1 MDVNFNSITGIPYNS
16 YDFMNNLGTNPM
28 ILLLLVGIIIV
39 YYFVFSSLG
48 NATSNLSANNGG
60 IVFLEVLLWGIFIVL
75 VLLNGM
81 SYFFNI
87 DIVASIKN
95 IFTEIPEITITSLT
109 GGGGYGGGYGG
120 SSSTTVKEEL
130 FKKEVFNIPGNY
142 YNYDDSKALCK
153 AYGGR
158 LAKYEEIE
166 TAYENG
172 ADWCNYGWSDKQ
184 LALFPTNQQKW
195 EKLQKI
201 KGHEHDCGRPGINGG
216 FINNPNV
223 KFGVN
228 CFGHKP
234 LITPTEQ
241 NMMDN
246 SQIYI
251 KTNADIQFDKKVNG
265 LKDLL
270 PGINVS
276 PFNATTW

>member
-1 MDVNFNSITGIPYNS
+1 MDVDFNSITGIPYNS
-16 YDFMNNLGTNPM
+16 YDFMNNIGTNPM

-48 NATSNLSANNGG
+48 NTTSNLSANNGG
-60 IVFLEVLLWGIFIVL
+60 IVFLEVLLWGVFIVL
-75 VLLNGM
+75 ILLNGM

-95 IFTEIPEITITSLT
+95 IFTETPEITITSLT
-109 GGGGYGGGYGG
+109 EEG
-120 SSSTTVKEEL
+120 SSTVPEKL

-184 LALFPTNQQKW
+184 LALFPTNIKKW

-228 CFGHKP
+228 CFGRKP
-234 LITPTEQ
+234 LITPIGQ

-251 KTNADIQFDKKVNG
+251 KSNADIEFDKKVDS

-270 PGINVS
+270 PGISVS

>member
-39 YYFVFSSLG
+39 FYFVFSSLG

-60 IVFLEVLLWGIFIVL
+60 IVFLEVLLWGVFIVL

-95 IFTEIPEITITSLT
+95 IFTATPEITISSLD
-109 GGGGYGGGYGG
+109 GGG
-120 SSSTTVKEEL
+120 STSIPEER

-142 YNYDDSKALCK
+142 YNYEDSKALCK

-172 ADWCNYGWSDKQ
+172 ADWCNYGWSAKQ
-184 LALFPTNQQKW
+184 LALFPTNLQKW

-216 FINNPNV
+216 FINNANV

-234 LITPTEQ
+234 LITPTQ
-241 NMMDN
+241 QDMMNN
-246 SQIYI
+246 SQIYVQT
-251 KTNADIQFDKKVNG
+251 KDDIQFDKKVNS

-270 PGINVS
+270 PSISVS